1 MSLARRSNRGVVT
14 PILPPSKGILV
25 LRHAHPTDII
35 RWIRAQIT
43 SIPTL
48 MAFKD
53 GVLVFSQPGALPADA
68 LEQVITAVRDLD
80 MDQVRKDMKQRS
92 AS

>member
-1 MSLARRSNRGVVT
+1 
-14 PILPPSKGILV
+14 
-25 LRHAHPTDII
+25 
-35 RWIRAQIT
+35 
-43 SIPTL
+43 